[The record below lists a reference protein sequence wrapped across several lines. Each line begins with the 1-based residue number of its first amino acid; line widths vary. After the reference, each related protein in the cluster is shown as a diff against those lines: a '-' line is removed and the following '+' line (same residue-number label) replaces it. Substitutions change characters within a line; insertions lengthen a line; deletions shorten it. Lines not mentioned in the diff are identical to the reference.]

1 MSNPPYH
8 DPMVDTNGKITVD
21 FLLPTGILVT
31 FECRGGQ
38 SISDIKVKLWE
49 AAKSFPLFNQ
59 LRQFGWYVFI
69 FVNRKAEQEEC
80 LDEQQRLCDLQM
92 YKPLFKVVERK
103 GNEDE
108 KKLSTQI
115 SWLIGRQ
122 VKEFENSMD
131 SEVTDFRILMVEEC
145 RSAIEHR
152 ASLNWQDRLIYCYPP
167 RYERQSMVSYGQ
179 INHND

>member
-1 MSNPPYH
+1 
-8 DPMVDTNGKITVD
+8 MVDASSKVTVD

-31 FECRGGQ
+31 FECRGAQ
-38 SISDIKVKLWE
+38 SVSEIKSKLWDS
-49 AAKSFPLFNQ
+49 AKTFPLFNQ
-59 LRQFGWYVFI
+59 LRQIGWYVLV

-80 LDEQQRLCDLQM
+80 LDELQRLCDLQM
-92 YKPLFKVVERK
+92 YKPLFKLVERK

-131 SEVTDFRILMVEEC
+131 SEVTDFRILMVDEC
-145 RSAIEHR
+145 KKAIEHR
-152 ASLNWQDRLIYCYPP
+152 ASMNWQDRLIYCYPP
-167 RYERQSMVSYGQ
+167 R
-179 INHND
+179 

>member
-1 MSNPPYH
+1 MSSH
-8 DPMVDTNGKITVD
+8 TDPLEPGGKVIVD

-31 FECRGGQ
+31 FECKGSQ
-38 SISDIKVKLWE
+38 TITEIKKKLWE
-49 AAKSFPLFNQ
+49 SAKTFPLFNQ
-59 LRQFGWYVFI
+59 LRQVGWYVLV

-92 YKPLFKVVERK
+92 YKPLFKLVERK

-131 SEVTDFRILMVEEC
+131 NEVTDFRILMVEDC
-145 RSAIEHR
+145 KKAIENRSSMTWHE
-152 ASLNWQDRLIYCYPP
+152 RLVYCFPP
-167 RYERQSMVSYGQ
+167 R
-179 INHND
+179 